1 MWTPSPATEWSLRPR
16 RIRQG
21 RSGESMAGKEKI
33 PGDRVVG
40 KTRHTELSVDEIAE
54 LQHGL
59 SDLMDV
65 LARRFWVLAYAARGG
80 NWDLARYEWRES
92 AKLLHQMA
100 KTRPKYSEDLA
111 QFEREA
117 YAKVGAALEAADFPA
132 FDRAYRAGIEASDT
146 YHAKWGQ
153 AVLRFTLPA

>member
-1 MWTPSPATEWSLRPR
+1 MWTPSPATEWSLRPS
-16 RIRQG
+16 RIPQS

-65 LARRFWVLAYAARGG
+65 LARRFWVMAYAARGG
-80 NWDLARYEWRES
+80 DWGLARYEWRGARGVVPPNVES
-92 AKLLHQMA
+92 PPQEH
-100 KTRPKYSEDLA
+100 
-111 QFEREA
+111 
-117 YAKVGAALEAADFPA
+117 
-132 FDRAYRAGIEASDT
+132 
-146 YHAKWGQ
+146 
-153 AVLRFTLPA
+153 

>member
-1 MWTPSPATEWSLRPR
+1 
-16 RIRQG
+16 
-21 RSGESMAGKEKI
+21 MAGKEKI

-65 LARRFWVLAYAARGG
+65 FARRYWVMAFAARGG

-92 AKLLHQMA
+92 SKLLHQMA
-100 KTRPKYSEDLA
+100 KTRPKYAEDLA
-111 QFEREA
+111 AFENAPFAAIGR
-117 YAKVGAALEAADFPA
+117 ALESADLKA
-132 FDRAYRAGIEASDT
+132 FEVAVGAGIEASDT
-146 YHAKWGQ
+146 YHEKWTKPYI
-153 AVLRFTLPA
+153 RFRMPKRPPDFPDVSGSE

>member
-1 MWTPSPATEWSLRPR
+1 
-16 RIRQG
+16 
-21 RSGESMAGKEKI
+21 MAGTEKI

-65 LARRFWVLAYAARGG
+65 LARRFWVMAYAARGG

-92 AKLLHQMA
+92 GKLLHQMA
-100 KTRPKYSEDLA
+100 KTRPKYAEDLVE
-111 QFEREA
+111 FEKA
-117 YAKVGAALEAADFPA
+117 SFAAVGAGLEAGDLPSVEAA
-132 FDRAYRAGIEASDT
+132 MRAAIEASDR
-146 YHAKWGQ
+146 YHGKWQ
-153 AVLRFTLPA
+153 KPYLRFRLPNRPPDFLDTRGDR